1 MRLLAAACAL
11 AFVDIAT
18 ASGSSAAVGDLAP
31 PTRARVD
38 HVDAP
43 LPLDARPVTPLASR
57 VGDDTSPGDAPPW
70 GKKLHKNCQPR
81 EVEPDQRCAYVTQTP
96 SCAKD
101 DHFVH
106 YLRLHYCVM
115 ARAPVAS
122 ALAQL
127 SLALF
132 FCFVLANVAERF
144 FCPALSNVS
153 AALRLPQDVA
163 GATLLSFGNGAPDV
177 FAQFESVSKANADT
191 VSLGIGA
198 ALGAGFFVCGCVFP
212 VVALISPTPGDD
224 DDEAEAEAAS
234 ASGGRPDGA
243 DEREPFVERYPWSRF
258 AEWTRRGG
266 IKTRTGP
273 FARDSSFYVVAVASV
288 FYVFRGGDV
297 TFTQAAALSTLY
309 GVYAIAVAAPGRIA
323 ARFRARESE
332 TSPSRNARDAAPSA
346 GEELDDPLLRG
357 VDRGDRGDPNDGGE
371 DGTSG
376 GTSGGTPSRHPGV
389 PSRRASRRRR
399 DSAPPDSDEEMELA
413 PHLEAMLDCADAC
426 AWGTRE
432 TIRAAFHWCVRA
444 PTLAVLRA
452 TMPELGKHAP
462 RGFVARASHAA
473 LPVAAPVF
481 FAVSTRIVPREVSV
495 AGAVFGAMCGA
506 SGSAATYAAWPSV
519 LGPRADPAAKA
530 TATAVLTVVAFAQ
543 AIVWMDATASEL
555 VALFSSVGRI
565 SGLSESVLGATVFAW
580 GISVGDLASD
590 AAVARSGRP
599 TMAIAACFGGP
610 MFNLL
615 VGLATGLVAATASR
629 GTVQGVRLENEII
642 VLATCQV
649 VYLAYL
655 VVGVPLIHRGFV
667 GRRVALAMLL
677 FYWLS
682 QALVV
687 LTSAGIIF
695 PEPWMRVGISS
706 RPRA

>member
-1 MRLLAAACAL
+1 MAAACAL
-11 AFVDIAT
+11 AFVAT
-18 ASGSSAAVGDLAP
+18 ASGSSAAISNLAP
-31 PTRARVD
+31 PTRAHVD

-43 LPLDARPVTPLASR
+43 FSLDARLVASLASR
-57 VGDDTSPGDAPPW
+57 VGNDTSPGDALP
-70 GKKLHKNCQPR
+70 GGEKLHNNCQPR

-96 SCAKD
+96 SCAKE

-106 YLRLHYCVM
+106 YLRLHYCLM

-122 ALAQL
+122 AFAQL
-127 SLALF
+127 ALALF

-144 FCPALSNVS
+144 FCPALANVS
-153 AALRLPQDVA
+153 AALRLPEDVA

-177 FAQFESVSKANADT
+177 FAQIESVSKANADT

-212 VVALISPTPGDD
+212 VVALISPTPRDE
-224 DDEAEAEAAS
+224 DDEAEVAP
-234 ASGGRPDGA
+234 ASGA
-243 DEREPFVERYPWSRF
+243 NEREPFVERYPWSRF
-258 AEWTRRGG
+258 IEWMRRGG
-266 IKTRTGP
+266 IKTRSGP

-288 FYVFRGGDV
+288 FYIFRGGDV
-297 TFTQAAALSTLY
+297 TFTRAAALSTLY
-309 GVYAIAVAAPGRIA
+309 VVYVISVAAPSRIA

-332 TSPSRNARDAAPSA
+332 SSSSGPGRARDGAPSA

-357 VDRGDRGDPNDGGE
+357 VDRGDRGDRGDGGDGGDGGE

-376 GTSGGTPSRHPGV
+376 E
-389 PSRRASRRRR
+389 RASRRRR
-399 DSAPPDSDEEMELA
+399 DSVPLDSDEEMELA
-413 PHLEAMLDCADAC
+413 PHLEAALDCADAC

-481 FAVSTRIVPREVSV
+481 FVVSTGIAPRELSV
-495 AGAVFGAMCGA
+495 VGALFGAMCGA

-519 LGPRADPAAKA
+519 FGPRADPAMKK
-530 TATAVLTVVAFAQ
+530 TATAVLTAVAFAQ

-599 TMAIAACFGGP
+599 TMAVAACFGGP

-629 GTVQGVRLENEII
+629 GTVRGIRLENEII

-649 VYLAYL
+649 MYLAYL
-655 VVGVPLIHRGFV
+655 VLGVPLIHGGFV
-667 GRRVALAMLL
+667 GRRVALGMLL
-677 FYWLS
+677 FYWLT
-682 QALVV
+682 QVLVV

-695 PEPWMRVGISS
+695 PDPWMRGGKASH
-706 RPRA
+706 PDA

>member
-1 MRLLAAACAL
+1 
-11 AFVDIAT
+11 
-18 ASGSSAAVGDLAP
+18 
-31 PTRARVD
+31 
-38 HVDAP
+38 
-43 LPLDARPVTPLASR
+43 
-57 VGDDTSPGDAPPW
+57 
-70 GKKLHKNCQPR
+70 
-81 EVEPDQRCAYVTQTP
+81 
-96 SCAKD
+96 
-101 DHFVH
+101 
-106 YLRLHYCVM
+106 
-115 ARAPVAS
+115 
-122 ALAQL
+122 
-127 SLALF
+127 
-132 FCFVLANVAERF
+132 
-144 FCPALSNVS
+144 
-153 AALRLPQDVA
+153 
-163 GATLLSFGNGAPDV
+163 
-177 FAQFESVSKANADT
+177 
-191 VSLGIGA
+191 
-198 ALGAGFFVCGCVFP
+198 
-212 VVALISPTPGDD
+212 
-224 DDEAEAEAAS
+224 
-234 ASGGRPDGA
+234 
-243 DEREPFVERYPWSRF
+243 
-258 AEWTRRGG
+258 
-266 IKTRTGP
+266 
-273 FARDSSFYVVAVASV
+273 
-288 FYVFRGGDV
+288 
-297 TFTQAAALSTLY
+297 
-309 GVYAIAVAAPGRIA
+309 
-323 ARFRARESE
+323 
-332 TSPSRNARDAAPSA
+332 
-346 GEELDDPLLRG
+346 
-357 VDRGDRGDPNDGGE
+357 
-371 DGTSG
+371 
-376 GTSGGTPSRHPGV
+376 
-389 PSRRASRRRR
+389 
-399 DSAPPDSDEEMELA
+399 MELA

-432 TIRAAFHWCVRA
+432 TVRAAFHWCVRA

-462 RGFVARASHAA
+462 RGFVARASHAS

-495 AGAVFGAMCGA
+495 AGAVFGAICGA

-695 PEPWMRVGISS
+695 PEPWMRVGKSS
-706 RPRA
+706 RPGA